1 MTAADFVVKEN
12 GAVREIATAQVATV
26 PMSIALMLDNGG
38 MALGAIRQGAG
49 QFIEA
54 LQGRAEFAIFTI
66 AVRKLTLVD
75 FTKDI
80 PSLYEGL
87 KTLLAR
93 NTNSVD
99 LLDGFVDVSK
109 AFQARGAARPVI
121 VAVAAEGEEVS
132 STRATTGTRGGPAKR
147 RTRVLHRA
155 RDACDIGHEGWR
167 EPAGGLHGVRVGQ
180 PQYRSRIRAQELRGT
195 Q

>member
-1 MTAADFVVKEN
+1 MRSLILCAAAIVLLSASVATTPQQKTRTIFVSAIANKLPVTDLTAADFVVKEN

-66 AVRKLTLVD
+66 SVRKLTLVD

-99 LLDGFVDVSK
+99 LLDAFVDVSK
-109 AFQARGAARPVI
+109 AFSREAPRGP
-121 VAVAAEGEEVS
+121 S
-132 STRATTGTRGGPAKR
+132 SWPWRRKAKK
-147 RTRVLHRA
+147 
-155 RDACDIGHEGWR
+155 
-167 EPAGGLHGVRVGQ
+167 
-180 PQYRSRIRAQELRGT
+180 
-195 Q
+195 